1 MTSVMG
7 RNLCIILLVV
17 SVGVLSFEGLI
28 SSAFAKGNFTK
39 RAKRLPQL
47 ELDAS
52 KGFSQ
57 KNYEIETG
65 VYYRWRIKSD
75 GKEEY
80 KFLAPDLFRNS
91 WINQVSIED
100 KEVKPFGLYAVEFD
114 DEGTIDIW
122 FVVIRPGRYEYYIE
136 GLESQGFKGVVKVE

>member
-1 MTSVMG
+1 MLDSLHKHFLLLFLDLIRLRLKTYKYRRLVLLLLLG
-7 RNLCIILLVV
+7 IAILNFNCWVD
-17 SVGVLSFEGLI
+17 
-28 SSAFAKGNFTK
+28 SATAKGNFTK
-39 RAKRLPQL
+39 RAKRLPIL

-80 KFLAPDLFRNS
+80 KLLAPELFRNS
-91 WINQVSIED
+91 WINGDFCINVWRAAARE
-100 KEVKPFGLYAVEFD
+100 
-114 DEGTIDIW
+114 
-122 FVVIRPGRYEYYIE
+122 R
-136 GLESQGFKGVVKVE
+136 